1 MKIGMMVDQTSE
13 QKVQQIITVMPVLK
27 FTTEMLECEDKF
39 ELSFKD
45 MLELFSSK
53 IEEKE
58 IESVEIEDEVE
69 TSGVERQY

>member
-1 MKIGMMVDQTSE
+1 MKIETMIEETSE

-27 FTTEMLECEDKF
+27 FTTEMLECDEKF

-45 MLELFSSK
+45 MLELFSTK

-58 IESVEIEDEVE
+58 IEVEDKEEEEEAV
-69 TSGVERQY
+69 TRQY